1 MSRDE
6 SEDLP
11 EGILLKEL
19 SGTKVM
25 LKRSSAYNIPASLRR
40 LPLSAVAVLL
50 FLLLPVISQAQDSF
64 TGDTVNI
71 SAVTVTARAAA
82 RLMPYTV
89 VTVDPYIVSRREGD
103 DLAAL
108 LQSSSLLYVKR
119 YGNHGLASVSVRGL
133 SGSHTLVTWN
143 GMPVNSPGNGFSD
156 FTVIPVTA
164 SSSVQITSGGS
175 DLSDLSGYLGG
186 KIELAAKP
194 LYGLGPEASLS
205 LSAGSYG
212 DYGSSAAFSLGRD
225 NLSVRAGAWV
235 NRARNDYFFIN
246 RDAPG
251 GVQRLRRTNAASSS
265 GGFTGDMFY
274 RTDNSRLSMHV
285 WFNDADRQL
294 PGPVTTVQQDFSERQ
309 TDRSYRGVVNY
320 SKEHGR
326 LLVDL
331 TAGGQHD
338 VNRYYHMEPS
348 YNGDNSSSS
357 AMIRTKV
364 AVRVTQNTSL
374 EFRAGDSY
382 ERAVTMSY
390 DGAVNRNLLSFSV
403 AGRSNPLPRL
413 SLLLQVRQNVVTAIK
428 ISPEFTAGAS
438 WLMTPNGEHLL
449 KASLSRN
456 SRLPCL
462 NDLYWIPGGNPDLVP
477 ENSAGG
483 EVSWSFLR
491 VLRSGTRGNFD
502 LTIHASHVN
511 ELIQWV
517 PGQSGLWQAENV
529 RDVNIAGAEARV
541 GRNLS
546 FRNWTL
552 RGEFNYSFTRSVVAA
567 TEVANDR
574 SVGRQ
579 LVYAPLH
586 HSNLNLAA
594 GRKWFSTGMTAAWE
608 SKRFTTS
615 DNSEWLPGSLMTDA
629 FAAAAFNTGSAQ
641 LRAEMAVSNIP
652 GLATESVRNYPM
664 PLRTFKIKL
673 TLTWSEKRKK
683 DETPD

>member
-25 LKRSSAYNIPASLRR
+25 IKRSSAYIIPASLRR
-40 LPLSAVAVLL
+40 LLLSAVAVLL
-50 FLLLPVISQAQDSF
+50 LLPVPVISRAQDIF
-64 TGDTVNI
+64 FEDTVNI

-82 RLMPYTV
+82 RLTPYTV
-89 VTVDPYIVSRREGD
+89 VTVDPDLVSRRAGD

-143 GMPVNSPGNGFSD
+143 GMPVNSPGNGYSD
-156 FTVIPVTA
+156 FTVIPVVAA
-164 SSSVQITSGGS
+164 SSVRITAGGS

-186 KIELAAKP
+186 KIELAGEP
-194 LYGLGPEASLS
+194 LYGSGPEASLC

-212 DYGSSAAFSLGRD
+212 DYASSAAISLGGD
-225 NLSVRAGAWV
+225 NVSVRAGAWA
-235 NRARNDYFFIN
+235 NRARNDFVFIN

-251 GVQRLRRTNAASSS
+251 GDERMRRSNAASSS
-265 GGFTGDMFY
+265 GGFAGDVFY
-274 RTDNSRLSMHV
+274 RTDNSRLSMHL

-320 SKEHGR
+320 STESGR
-326 LLVDL
+326 LTVDL

-348 YNGDNSSSS
+348 YNGDNRSSS

-364 AVRVTQNTSL
+364 AVRVTQNTLL
-374 EFRAGDSY
+374 EFQAGDSY
-382 ERAVTMSY
+382 ERAVTLSY
-390 DGAVNRNLLSFSV
+390 DGAENRNLLSFSM

-413 SLLLQVRQNVVTAIK
+413 NLLLQFRQNVVTAMQV
-428 ISPEFTAGAS
+428 SPEFTAGAS

-462 NDLYWIPGGNPDLVP
+462 NDLYWIPGGNPNLVP

-491 VLRSGTRGNFD
+491 AWPSGSRGNFD

-511 ELIQWV
+511 DLIQWV

-529 RDVNIAGAEARV
+529 RDVNIAGAEARA
-541 GRNLS
+541 GTDLS
-546 FRNWTL
+546 IRSWIL
-552 RGEFNYSFTRSVVAA
+552 HGVFNYSFTRSVVAA
-567 TEVANDR
+567 TDVANDR

-586 HSNLNLAA
+586 HTNLNLAA
-594 GRKWFSTGMTAAWE
+594 RRKWFSTGFSAAWE
-608 SKRFTTS
+608 SRRFTTS

-629 FAAAAFNTGSAQ
+629 FAAAAFRTGAAGWK
-641 LRAEMAVSNIP
+641 AEMSVSNLP
-652 GLATESVRNYPM
+652 GLATESVINYPM

-673 TLTWSEKRKK
+673 TLTWSEKQKK

>member
-25 LKRSSAYNIPASLRR
+25 LKRSSAYIIPASLRR
-40 LPLSAVAVLL
+40 LPLSAVAVS
-50 FLLLPVISQAQDSF
+50 LLLLVPVRSRAQDNF
-64 TGDTVNI
+64 TEDTVSI

-82 RLMPYTV
+82 RLTPYSV
-89 VTVDPYIVSRREGD
+89 VTVDPDLVSRRKGD

-143 GMPVNSPGNGFSD
+143 GMPVNTPGNGYSD
-156 FTVIPVTA
+156 FTVIPVAA
-164 SSSVQITSGGS
+164 STSVQITAGGS

-186 KIELAAKP
+186 KIELAGEP
-194 LYGLGPEASLS
+194 LYGTGPEATLS
-205 LSAGSYG
+205 VSAGSYG
-212 DYGSSAAFSLGRD
+212 DYGSAASVSLGGD
-225 NLSVRAGAWV
+225 NVSFRVGAWA
-235 NRARNDYFFIN
+235 NRARNDYVFIN

-251 GVQRLRRTNAASSS
+251 GEMRMRRTNAASSVN
-265 GGFTGDMFY
+265 GFTCDVFY
-274 RTDNSRLSMHV
+274 RTDNSRISMHL

-320 SKEHGR
+320 STEHGR
-326 LLVDL
+326 LSFDL

-357 AMIRTKV
+357 AMIRTKI
-364 AVRVTQNTSL
+364 AVRVARNTSL

-390 DGAVNRNLLSFSV
+390 DGAEKRNLLSFSV
-403 AGRSNPLPRL
+403 AGRSNPLPRIN
-413 SLLLQVRQNVVTAIK
+413 LLLQVRKNVITDMKV
-428 ISPEFTAGAS
+428 SPEFTAGAS
-438 WLMTPNGEHLL
+438 WLMTPSGEHLL

-491 VLRSGTRGNFD
+491 VLPSGTRGNFD
-502 LTIHASHVN
+502 LTLHASHVN
-511 ELIQWV
+511 DLIQWV

-529 RDVNIAGAEARV
+529 RDVNIAGAEARA
-541 GRNLS
+541 GRDLS
-546 FRNWTL
+546 IYNWTL
-552 RGEFNYSFTRSVVAA
+552 RGVFNYSFTRSVVAA

-586 HSNLNLAA
+586 HANLNLSA
-594 GRKWFSTGMTAAWE
+594 GKKWFTAGMTAAWE
-608 SKRFTTS
+608 SRRFTTS

-629 FAAAAFNTGSAQ
+629 YTAAAFSTGSARW
-641 LRAEMAVSNIP
+641 RAEMAVSNIP

-673 TLTWSEKRKK
+673 TLTWSEKQKK